1 MASLLDIKRRIRS
14 VKNTQQ
20 ITKAMKMVAAA
31 KLRRSQDR
39 ILGTRPYA
47 LELAKVTA
55 KLAQAAR
62 AQSSD
67 GGADPDP
74 DHAPEW
80 SLDEDAAAA
89 GEVSGEED
97 PGDEAAPGGPHP
109 LLQVR
114 PEEKVLLVVVT
125 GDRGLAGAFNA
136 SILRR
141 VRQTLNRWDSL
152 ELLLLGKKGADYFAR
167 REVPVRQAFRDLFS
181 NVTYEVAREIAEDVG
196 EAYSR
201 GEYDAVYVVYNRF
214 ESVMRQEVTEERLL
228 PIPVEPGGAPA
239 GEAGPAATGEAGEE
253 PGDYLFEPSPEEI
266 LADVLPRYL
275 TFQIYRVLLESQAAE
290 HAARMTAMDS
300 ATNNAGEMIEK
311 LTLTYN
317 RARQAAIT
325 TELIE
330 VVSGANALE
339 G

>member
-20 ITKAMKMVAAA
+20 ITKAMKMVSAA

-62 AQSSD
+62 AQAME
-67 GGADPDP
+67 ADAAEPAAD
-74 DHAPEW
+74 
-80 SLDEDAAAA
+80 LEDAAALAGMEPLA
-89 GEVSGEED
+89 GEDDDLEPEDALEGEE
-97 PGDEAAPGGPHP
+97 PESAVHP
-109 LLQVR
+109 LLRER

-125 GDRGLAGAFNA
+125 GDRGLAGSFNA
-136 SILRR
+136 NVLRR
-141 VRQTLNRWDSL
+141 ARHAIAGWPNV
-152 ELLLLGKKGADYFAR
+152 ELLLLGRKGAEYFGR
-167 REVPVRQAFRDLFS
+167 RTTPVRAAHRELFS
-181 NVTYEVAREIAEDVG
+181 NVSYEAAHEIAEAVAA
-196 EAYSR
+196 AYAEGR
-201 GEYDAVYVVYNRF
+201 YDAVHVIYNRF
-214 ESVMRQEVTEERLL
+214 KSVMQQELTLERLL
-228 PIPVEPGGAPA
+228 PIPVGADA
-239 GEAGPAATGEAGEE
+239 EERADRAQETEAT
-253 PGDYLFEPSPEEI
+253 DYLFEPSPQAI
-266 LADVLPRYL
+266 LADVLPRYV
-275 TFQIYRVLLESQAAE
+275 TFQVYRVLLESQAAE

-300 ATNNAGEMIEK
+300 ATRNAGDMIEK
-311 LTLTYN
+311 LTLNYN

-325 TELIE
+325 KELIE

>member
-1 MASLLDIKRRIRS
+1 MPSLLDIKRRIRS

-62 AQSSD
+62 TQA
-67 GGADPDP
+67 
-74 DHAPEW
+74 
-80 SLDEDAAAA
+80 LDEALEEPGTDEEAFEDEGA
-89 GEVSGEED
+89 GGV
-97 PGDEAAPGGPHP
+97 HP
-109 LLQVR
+109 LLEVR

-136 SILRR
+136 NVLRR
-141 VRQTLNRWDSL
+141 TRNALERWSNV
-152 ELLLLGKKGADYFAR
+152 ELLLLGRKGADFFGR
-167 REVPVRQAFRDLFS
+167 RQIPIRRAHRELFTE
-181 NVTYEVAREIAEDVG
+181 VTYPAAREIAEDVAR
-196 EAYSR
+196 AYAE
-201 GEYDAVYVVYNRF
+201 GEYDAVYVIYNRF
-214 ESVMRQEVTEERLL
+214 KSVMQQELTEERLL
-228 PIPVEPGGAPA
+228 PIPVGPGSDEAAA
-239 GEAGPAATGEAGEE
+239 GSAAETGT
-253 PGDYLFEPSPEEI
+253 DYLFEPSPEGI
-266 LADVLPRYL
+266 LAQILPRYV
-275 TFQIYRVLLESQAAE
+275 TFQVYRVLLESQAAE

-300 ATNNAGEMIEK
+300 ATSNAGEMIEK
-311 LTLTYN
+311 LTLHYN

-325 TELIE
+325 KELIE